1 MLKIQMFKNAAMAEA
16 ANNGFV
22 FDIWSFDI

>member
-1 MLKIQMFKNAAMAEA
+1 MFQIQMFKTAAMAEA
-16 ANNGFV
+16 ANNRFV